1 MTRLDRNHADLLR
14 LTELAEREMA
24 AGRLDG
30 AAAYVQIA
38 GQLAW
43 TNHTGVFASPRLEAV
58 LARLAATSPPLRRAE
73 APRADPREVL
83 HVLTQAYATGGST
96 REVECWV
103 AQDIERRHRVSVTRQ
118 GPGALPDSLAAL
130 LPEPGA
136 LTRADLGRG
145 GLMRRAARLRE
156 LSATADVVVL
166 HTHPYDVVPVIAF
179 GGDSHAP
186 PVVLVNHADHVFW
199 LGTSVSDVVMHM
211 RESGRDVATVRRGI
225 EPERSMVAARPLMP
239 RGRETS
245 RADAKRA
252 LGIDPDAVL
261 LVTAADGSKYRPVG
275 DVSFLDLATTVL
287 ERHPE
292 AQLVAAGPAPEG
304 DWAAAAERTGGRVL
318 ALGRLPDVTLL
329 EEAADVYLDSFPFSS
344 LTSLLETGSLGT
356 PAVTYRGH
364 PDDCLVLGADT
375 PGVDEHLLCPD
386 DPEAF
391 ADAVGRLIAD
401 PAARLELGDRIRR
414 AIDATHTGDGWRKD
428 MAAVYARAAELNG
441 RPKPGPVPRENGAL
455 DQLVDAV
462 MDRTGYSQG
471 MPGAMRVHL
480 GLLPLGRRI
489 AATRRLAAG
498 GATPPLRQ
506 MLPEWLLPRLGAW
519 KRRLRPVARKSA
531 APAGVGG
538 R

>member
-1 MTRLDRNHADLLR
+1 MTRLDRHHDDLLR
-14 LTELAEREMA
+14 LTELAEAELA
-24 AGRLDG
+24 AGRRDG
-30 AAAYVQIA
+30 AAAYAQIA

-43 TNHTGVFASPRLEAV
+43 TNHTGVFASPRVEAV
-58 LARLAATSPPLRRAE
+58 LAQLADALPAARRDEPPRD
-73 APRADPREVL
+73 DPREVL

-103 AQDIERRHRVSVTRQ
+103 EQDTDRRHRVCVTRQ
-118 GPGALPDSLAAL
+118 GPGELPASLAAV

-136 LTRADLGRG
+136 ITRADLGRG
-145 GLMRRAARLRE
+145 GLMQRAARLRA

-166 HTHPYDVVPVIAF
+166 HTHPYDVVPVIAL
-179 GGDSHAP
+179 GGAGTP
-186 PVVLVNHADHVFW
+186 PVVLVNQADHVFW

-225 EPERSMVAARPLMP
+225 EPARSMVAARPLMP

-252 LGIDPDAVL
+252 LGIDPDVVL
-261 LVTAADGSKYRPVG
+261 LVTAADASKYRPVG
-275 DVSFLDLATTVL
+275 DVSFLDLVTAVL

-292 AQLVAAGPAPEG
+292 AQLVAAGPAPDG
-304 DWAAAAERTGGRVL
+304 DWADAAERTGGRVQ

-329 EEAADVYLDSFPFSS
+329 EEAADIYLDSFPFSS

-375 PGVDEHLLCPD
+375 PGVDDHLLCPA
-386 DPEAF
+386 DPDAF
-391 ADAVGRLIAD
+391 VAAVGELIAD
-401 PAARLELGDRIRR
+401 PAGRLELGDRLRR
-414 AIDATHTGDGWRKD
+414 AIDATHTGDGWRAA
-428 MAAVYARAAELNG
+428 MGAVYARAAELGG
-441 RPKPGPVPRENGAL
+441 RPQPGPAPRETGAL

-471 MPGAMRVHL
+471 LTGALRFHL
-480 GLLPLGRRI
+480 GLLPLRRRI
-489 AATRRLAAG
+489 AATRRLSAG
-498 GATPPLRQ
+498 GATPTLRQ
-506 MLPEWLLPRLGAW
+506 MLPESLLPRLGAW
-519 KRRLRPVARKSA
+519 KRRLRPVARKPA
-531 APAGVGG
+531 APAGVGT